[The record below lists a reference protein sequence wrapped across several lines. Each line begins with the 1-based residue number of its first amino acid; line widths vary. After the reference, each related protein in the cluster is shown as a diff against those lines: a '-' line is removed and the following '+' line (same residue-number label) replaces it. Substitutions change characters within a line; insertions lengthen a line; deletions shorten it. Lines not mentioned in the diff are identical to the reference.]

1 MSKPAIPRILLTG
14 ATSGIGLAMA
24 RRLWNSSYK
33 VAITVREQS
42 RHKISTEPFK
52 ENDRFTIIDLDINSA
67 TGRVKALDRLSKL
80 WGGVDVLINNAAISY
95 RSTIEHATHEDDLLQ
110 LQTNFLS
117 PLELIRL
124 ALPHMRKQQWGRIIN
139 LSSVGGMMAMP
150 TMGLYS
156 ASKFALEGASEAL
169 WYELKPWNV
178 SVTLVQPGFINSESF
193 RNVALSKKAK
203 ISAEGNDEYTP
214 YYKHMSKFIEK
225 LMTSAFATPDSI
237 ARKVVGLIDREYVP
251 LRMPATIDAH
261 FFSFI
266 RRFMPRSFY
275 HALLYRNLPGISQWK
290 QNE

>member
-1 MSKPAIPRILLTG
+1 MSKPTTPRILLTG
-14 ATSGIGLAMA
+14 ATSGIGLALA
-24 RRLWNSSYK
+24 RKLWNSSYK
-33 VAITVREQS
+33 VAITVREKS
-42 RHKISTEPFK
+42 RHKISSEPFK
-52 ENDRFTIIDLDINSA
+52 ENDRFTIVDIDINSS
-67 TGRVKALDRLSKL
+67 TDRERIITHLSKK
-80 WGGVDVLINNAAISY
+80 WDGIDVLINNAAISY
-95 RSTIEHATHEDDLLQ
+95 RSTIEHATHENDLHQ

-124 ALPHMRKQQWGRIIN
+124 VLPHMRHQQWGRIIN

-193 RNVALSKKAK
+193 RNVAWSKKAK
-203 ISAEGNDEYTP
+203 ISIEGDDEYTP
-214 YYKHMSKFIEK
+214 YYKHMSQFIEK

-237 ARKVVGLIDREYVP
+237 AKKIINLIERDRVP

-266 RRFMPRSFY
+266 RRFMPRYFY
-275 HALLYRNLPGISQWK
+275 HALLYRNLPGISEWK